1 MRDRWRCC
9 CWGCCRWWAIW
20 PGPAVRVWV
29 ADGRRQTASTMLR
42 LAGLAILVLATAGV
56 GAGGGQRETTVFVL
70 DVSDSVLLAQRS
82 TNRDWV
88 EDAISAGPADGRVAV
103 VEFSDSARISQL
115 PVEIG
120 DIRGGITISTLS
132 GGAGRGALGEA
143 ISQAVNLIG
152 EDGVGKIVLLTDGEM
167 LGAGM
172 DRALAKA
179 VDRGITVSVVSP
191 LELGGADLALEPP
204 RAPTYAYVGK
214 SFDVQVAVVAQR
226 EADVRLRLWA
236 GERLAADTQGQ
247 VGPGVNLLGT
257 KVTPEE
263 EGVLVLR
270 AEILDDS
277 DALTEN
283 NVAESLVR
291 VLVPARILLVGDPRE
306 TGALAATLDTEGF
319 EVVEVGAEGLPRD
332 TESLSEFA
340 AVILTDVPASALN
353 DEQVE
358 ALRRFVRD
366 GGTAWW

>member
-1 MRDRWRCC
+1 MVPSS
-9 CWGCCRWWAIW
+9 AIGEPVTFERPLALLLLGLLPVVGYLAW
-20 PGPAVRVWV
+20 TSRARLG
-29 ADGRRQTASTMLR
+29 GGRQTASTMLR

-120 DIRGGITISTLS
+120 DIRGAITISTLS

-277 DALTEN
+277 DAL
-283 NVAESLVR
+283 
-291 VLVPARILLVGDPRE
+291 
-306 TGALAATLDTEGF
+306 AATLDTEGF

-340 AVILTDVPASALN
+340 AVILTDVPASTLD